1 MPRKGNYSHPRG
13 SVDSYLHVGRPFSFC
28 SKHLTAMT
36 ALLGLLN
43 RVSRLDEK
51 SYNKRLI
58 KFYQNFIEE
67 NNTDQRELLAA
78 AKTLL
83 NRGD

>member
-1 MPRKGNYSHPRG
+1 
-13 SVDSYLHVGRPFSFC
+13 
-28 SKHLTAMT
+28 MT

-78 AKTLL
+78 AKTLI